1 MFAAVRVSPPRDES
15 MGSRMGALLAYFLS
29 KVIRVGQ
36 LEVEC
41 ADGTART
48 FGDGTGPQLG
58 VRFADRVAERQMMFD
73 PTLAFGELFM
83 DGRLQL
89 TRGDLY
95 DLLELGARNM
105 LLGGGARW
113 LVYWDKLRI
122 ALRYFDQRNDRSRA
136 RRNIQSHYDLDHRL
150 YELFLDADW
159 QYSCGYFEHA
169 GQSLEEA
176 QLAKKRHLAAKL
188 LIDERHSALD
198 IGCGFGGMGIYL
210 SQTGGARVTGVT
222 LSHEQR
228 AIATQRAKD
237 AGLADRVEFQLQ
249 DYRDV
254 EGPFDRIVSVGMFE
268 HVGAGGYD
276 EYFAHVRR
284 LLKDDGVMLL
294 HAIGR
299 SDTPGATNPWI
310 QKYIFPGG
318 YIPSVSEVMAAIERS
333 RLFVTDVEILRLHY
347 ADTLRIWRERFLAR
361 RDEAKAMYDE
371 RFCRMWEFYLAG
383 SETSFRVDG
392 HMVFQ
397 FQLTKRQDVVPRT
410 RGYIAERE
418 AQLRRRE
425 GALQIPW
432 RATG

>member
-1 MFAAVRVSPPRDES
+1 
-15 MGSRMGALLAYFLS
+15 MGSHMGALLAYFLS
-29 KVIRVGQ
+29 KLIRVGR

-41 ADGTART
+41 ADGAVRT
-48 FGDGTGPQLG
+48 FGNGAGPRLG
-58 VRFADRVAERQMMFD
+58 VRIADRAAEWQIMFD
-73 PTLAFGELFM
+73 PTLAFGELYM
-83 DGRLQL
+83 DGRLQV
-89 TRGDLY
+89 THGDLY
-95 DLLELGARNM
+95 DVIELGERN
-105 LLGGGARW
+105 LLLSGGPRW
-113 LVYWDKLRI
+113 LVYLDKLRI
-122 ALRYFDQRNDRSRA
+122 ALRYFHQRNDRPRA
-136 RRNIQSHYDLDHRL
+136 RRNISSHYDLDHRL
-150 YELFLDADW
+150 YELFLDADR
-159 QYSCGYFEHA
+159 QYSCAYFEHP

-176 QLAKKRHLAAKL
+176 QLAKKRHIAAKL
-188 LIDERHSALD
+188 LIDERHTALD
-198 IGCGFGGMGIYL
+198 IGCGFGGMGLYL

-222 LSHEQR
+222 LSHEQQ
-228 AIATQRAKD
+228 AIATQRASD
-237 AGLADRVEFQLQ
+237 ADLADRVDFRLQ

-268 HVGAGGYD
+268 HVGAAGYD
-276 EYFAHVRR
+276 EYFAHARR

-299 SDTPGATNPWI
+299 SDAPGYTNPWI

-318 YIPSVSEVMAAIERS
+318 YVPSVSEVMAAIERS

-347 ADTLRIWRERFLAR
+347 AETLRIWREQFLAH

-397 FQLTKRQDVVPRT
+397 FQLTKRQDVVPLT
-410 RGYIAERE
+410 RGYIADRE

-425 GALQIPW
+425 SALPIPW

>member
-1 MFAAVRVSPPRDES
+1 
-15 MGSRMGALLAYFLS
+15 MGALLAYFLN
-29 KVIRVGQ
+29 KIVRVGC

-41 ADGTART
+41 ADGSLRT
-48 FGDGTGPQLG
+48 YGDGSGPRLG
-58 VRFADRVAERQMMFD
+58 VRFTDPGAERAMMID
-73 PTLAFGELFM
+73 PSLAFGELYM
-83 DGRLQL
+83 DGRLQV

-95 DLLELGARNM
+95 DVLELGERNL
-105 LLGGGARW
+105 LLGGGPRW

-122 ALRYFDQRNDRSRA
+122 ALRNFHQRNDRKRA
-136 RRNIQSHYDLDHRL
+136 KRNISSHYDLDHRL
-150 YELFLDADW
+150 YDLFLDADR
-159 QYSCGYFEHA
+159 QYSCAYFEHP

-176 QLAKKRHLAAKL
+176 QLAKKRHIAAKM
-188 LIDERHSALD
+188 LIGEGQTALD
-198 IGCGFGGMGIYL
+198 IGCGFGGMGLYL
-210 SQTGGARVTGVT
+210 AQTGGARVTGVT
-222 LSHEQR
+222 LSQEQHV
-228 AIATQRAKD
+228 IATERARS
-237 AGLADRVEFQLQ
+237 AGLSERVDFRLQ

-254 EGPFDRIVSVGMFE
+254 EGQFDRIVSVGMFE
-268 HVGAGGYD
+268 HVGAAGFD

-299 SDTPGATNPWI
+299 SDSPGATNPWI

-318 YIPSVSEVMAAIERS
+318 YIPAVSEVTAAIERS
-333 RLFVTDVEILRLHY
+333 RLFVTDMEILRLHY
-347 ADTLRIWRERFLAR
+347 AETLKAWRERFMAR

-397 FQLTKRQDVVPRT
+397 FQLTKRQDVVPMT
-410 RGYIAERE
+410 RNYVGERE

-425 GALQIPW
+425 SAIPMSW
-432 RATG
+432 RATGSESKVRAS